1 MKKNLFDRNLKI
13 EITTDNKKL
22 TVKED
27 KIIIAGP
34 CAIESYDQLLKTA
47 KFVKSKG
54 ANILRGGAYKPRTS
68 PNSFQGL
75 KEEGLEI
82 LKAVKKETG
91 MAVITELMD
100 IRELDK
106 LYEVT
111 DIIQIGSRNM
121 QNFNLLTEVGKQDK
135 PVMLKRG
142 LSATIGE
149 WIGAAEYIAVEGNS
163 KIIMCERGIRTYN
176 DYTRNTLD
184 LAAVPIIQ
192 KETGLPVVVDPS
204 HGTGVRYLIKPMSI
218 GAFAVGADG
227 IMVEVHPEPENALS
241 DGMQSLNFS
250 EFEDL
255 INSIY
260 SNEDRMAIW
269 QYKYLEYPI
278 EKFTKS
284 QREQIEAYLK
294 EEENGLHQSKMYTET
309 FYQQHEHNSIEY
321 DVNKKVDEYIK
332 EDNETTDFTMVDSEQ
347 YQIQSGGF
355 FKRRKNRLLNERN
368 DIAQFE
374 NTSCNEN
381 KENEIVVRNQILKY

>member
-1 MKKNLFDRNLKI
+1 MKNNLFDRNLKT
-13 EITTDNKKL
+13 EITTDNKIV

-47 KFVKSKG
+47 EFIKSKG

-82 LKAVKKETG
+82 LKAVKQKTG

-121 QNFNLLTEVGKQDK
+121 QNFSLLTEVGKQDK
-135 PVMLKRG
+135 PIMLKRG
-142 LSATIGE
+142 ISATIDE
-149 WIGAAEYIAVEGNS
+149 WIGAAEYIAMAGNN

-204 HGTGVRYLIKPMSI
+204 HATGIRYLVKPMSI

-241 DGMQSLNFS
+241 DGMQSLNFN

-255 INSIY
+255 IN
-260 SNEDRMAIW
+260 N
-269 QYKYLEYPI
+269 
-278 EKFTKS
+278 
-284 QREQIEAYLK
+284 
-294 EEENGLHQSKMYTET
+294 
-309 FYQQHEHNSIEY
+309 
-321 DVNKKVDEYIK
+321 IK
-332 EDNETTDFTMVDSEQ
+332 
-347 YQIQSGGF
+347 
-355 FKRRKNRLLNERN
+355 
-368 DIAQFE
+368 
-374 NTSCNEN
+374 
-381 KENEIVVRNQILKY
+381 